1 MVKNG
6 CCVGIDV
13 SKKWLDCAVWPSGEN
28 FTEANSPAGITRVAE
43 RVRKL
48 VPKLVAAEATG
59 GLELPVITAL
69 ANAAHEVAIV
79 NPRRVR
85 EFAKALGY
93 DAKTDAIDA
102 GVIAHYAEVASPIRY
117 CPPSP
122 ERMLLETFLTRR
134 RQLIALATAE
144 RGRLSAMPAEAVD
157 VRAMT
162 ERHLAWLVEERTK
175 LDALLLAQT
184 RQSEEQLARYQ
195 LLCSVPGVGPVTA
208 ATLIASLPELGRIN
222 RKQNRS
228 TRWCGSLQPRHRTPG
243 LRCPHCL
250 GWPRRR
256 PYDAL
261 HGRARR
267 KQEQPSTQS
276 HLRETR
282 CQGQAQEGRPDGVHS
297 QAAADPQPDRQVRS
311 AMAVIPTS
319 EGGPLKLLPP
329 AQRLSRSP
337 QLAALAIL
345 EAALGPCEE
354 ALLAAHDEL
363 AYGAAVVC
371 ERGPDA
377 MRAHSVLVASR
388 RLGAALAAYHEALG
402 RSERK
407 RLRERYRDIPF

>member
-28 FTEANSPAGITRVAE
+28 FTEPNSPAGITRVAE
-43 RVRKL
+43 RIRKL

-69 ANAAHEVAIV
+69 ANATHEVAIV

-222 RKQNRS
+222 RKQIAALVGVAPFNRD
-228 TRWCGSLQPRHRTPG
+228 TAHRAFG
-243 LRCPHCL
+243 ARSVW
-250 GWPRRR
+250 G
-256 PYDAL
+256 
-261 HGRARR
+261 GRADVR
-267 KQEQPSTQS
+267 TT
-276 HLRETR
+276 LYM
-282 CQGQAQEGRPDGVHS
+282 
-297 QAAADPQPDRQVRS
+297 AALVGSRS
-311 AMAVIPTS
+311 NPVLKATYEKLVARGKPKKLALTACIR
-319 EGGPLKLLPP
+319 KLLLILNQIAKSGQPWRSSPP
-329 AQRLSRSP
+329 AKEVP
-337 QLAALAIL
+337 
-345 EAALGPCEE
+345 
-354 ALLAAHDEL
+354 
-363 AYGAAVVC
+363 
-371 ERGPDA
+371 
-377 MRAHSVLVASR
+377 
-388 RLGAALAAYHEALG
+388 
-402 RSERK
+402 
-407 RLRERYRDIPF
+407 